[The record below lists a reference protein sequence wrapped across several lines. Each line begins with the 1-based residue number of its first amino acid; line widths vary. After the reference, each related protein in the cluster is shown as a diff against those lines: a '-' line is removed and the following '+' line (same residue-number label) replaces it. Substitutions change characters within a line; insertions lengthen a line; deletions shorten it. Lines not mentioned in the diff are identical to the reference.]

1 MILRQLFD
9 HESSTYTYLIADK
22 TSHEAIIID
31 PVKEQL
37 SRDLKLINELGLTLR
52 HALETHVHAD
62 HVTSAGDLRE
72 ATGCKTGVSTGGDVA
87 CADLALNDNDEVKFG
102 SHTLQVMAT
111 PGHTD
116 SCLSFYINNMVF
128 SGDALFIRGTGRT
141 DFQQGD
147 AGTLYDSI
155 SHKLFTLAD
164 DTILY
169 PAHDYRG
176 HTRSTIGE
184 EKRFN
189 PRMTQSRAEFI
200 ETMNALDLPDPTKMM
215 EALPANLA
223 CGKG

>member
-9 HESSTYTYLIADK
+9 HESYTYTYLLADK
-22 TSHEAIIID
+22 NTHEAVIID
-31 PVKEQL
+31 PVKEHL
-37 SRDLKLINELGLTLR
+37 ARDLKLINELGLTLLY
-52 HALETHVHAD
+52 ALDTHVHAD

-72 ATGCKTGVSTGGDVA
+72 ATGCKTGVSSGGDVD
-87 CADLALNDNDEVKFG
+87 CADLSLNDNDEIQFG
-102 SHTLQVMAT
+102 RHALRVMTT

-155 SHKLFTLAD
+155 SQKLFTLAD

-184 EKRFN
+184 EKQFN

-200 ETMNALDLPDPTKMM
+200 ETMNELDLPDPKKMM
-215 EALPANLA
+215 EAVPANLA